1 MHEAV
6 IAALDPRPYALH
18 NLTVVHIT
26 AILFA
31 SIIIVVSAMLG
42 MQYVFRYRKYQLAAS
57 QAEPD
62 SPAHTPRTSIDG
74 SADFD
79 PGADGDGG
87 VRATSGEGNGVQRA
101 TSTTTLLSEVQS
113 LIKMRPRLMGGHN
126 KHQRLR
132 ESVDAEALAHA
143 ADGSGAETAGQ
154 KTAARLRRSR

>member
-1 MHEAV
+1 M

-31 SIIIVVSAMLG
+31 GVIIVVSAMLG

-62 SPAHTPRTSIDG
+62 SPAHTPRASIDG

-79 PGADGDGG
+79 PAADGDGLAAG
-87 VRATSGEGNGVQRA
+87 AARGDGVQRA

-113 LIKMRPRLMGGHN
+113 LIKMRPRLMGGGHN

-143 ADGSGAETAGQ
+143 ADGGADAGGP
-154 KTAARLRRSR
+154 TDTGRLRRSR